1 MFCTKC
7 GSKIEDGMKF
17 CTNCGAKVELEN
29 AIKMQV
35 EEVKKQS
42 KWS

>member
-1 MFCTKC
+1 MFCPNC
-7 GSKIEDGMKF
+7 GKQIQDGMKF

-42 KWS
+42 K